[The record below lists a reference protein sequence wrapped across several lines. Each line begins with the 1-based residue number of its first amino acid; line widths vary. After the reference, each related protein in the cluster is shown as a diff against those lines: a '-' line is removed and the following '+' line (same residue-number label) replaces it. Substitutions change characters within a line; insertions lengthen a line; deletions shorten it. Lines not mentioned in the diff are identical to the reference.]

1 MSTTTNHAGGHTVPA
16 GGDALRRDLPQ
27 LGLAAVVAAIG
38 CYTVY
43 DATRLEVGFAD
54 PVGPRVFPYIV
65 GGVLVGLGILLAL
78 ATLRGD
84 KPEEDSGED
93 VDLTQPTDLATVG
106 KLVAVLVFTIATIN
120 VLGWAITGAV
130 LFAGAAWALGSRTL
144 VRDVLVGVLLSVSS
158 WYAFYVGLDIPLSPG
173 ILDGIL

>member
-1 MSTTTNHAGGHTVPA
+1 MNTTTKQPQGQAP
-16 GGDALRRDLPQ
+16 GDAPVRRDLPQ
-27 LGLAAVVAAIG
+27 LGLAAAVALVGA
-38 CYTVY
+38 YTIY
-43 DATRLEVGFAD
+43 DATTLNVGFAD

-65 GGVLVGLGILLAL
+65 GGVLVALGILLAL

-93 VDLTQPTDLATVG
+93 VDLTQPTDLVTVG

-144 VRDVLVGVLLSVSS
+144 VRDVLVGVLLSVTS
-158 WYAFYVGLDIPLSPG
+158 WYGFYVGLGIPLSPG

>member
-1 MSTTTNHAGGHTVPA
+1 MSTTTNHSEGHAAGA
-16 GGDALRRDLPQ
+16 GDDVRRDLPQ
-27 LGLAAVVAAIG
+27 LGLAAVVTVIG
-38 CYTVY
+38 AFTVY
-43 DATRLEVGFAD
+43 DASTLEVGFAD

-65 GGVLVGLGILLAL
+65 GGALVALGILLAF

-84 KPEEDSGED
+84 KPEEESGED
-93 VDLTQPTDLATVG
+93 VDLTQPTDLVTVG
-106 KLVAVLVFTIATIN
+106 KLVGVLVFTIATIN

-144 VRDVLVGVLLSVSS
+144 VRDALVGIVLSVAS

>member
-1 MSTTTNHAGGHTVPA
+1 MSTTTNHPEGKPVDVA
-16 GGDALRRDLPQ
+16 RRDLPQ
-27 LGLAAVVAAIG
+27 LGLAAVVTVIG
-38 CYTVY
+38 AYTAY
-43 DATRLEVGFAD
+43 DATTLEVGFAD

-65 GGVLVGLGILLAL
+65 GGVLVALGILLAL

-144 VRDVLVGVLLSVSS
+144 VRDALVGVLLSVAS